1 MSGVFDPTRRS
12 VDNPPFSWPQ
22 KTYHNISG
30 EVETVQRGYMRGLLP
45 TSELFEGLNEKADK
59 KLFFQFNPQVL
70 VRSVQQSIGALNPLL
85 QPAEQ
90 LMQPIPGTASFGFE
104 LFFNRELEVANG
116 YDPDNVDTVYV
127 GEGIDTRVSRIGVLA
142 DILVLDSIIGQGVS
156 ADLISAVAQ
165 YNALVA
171 DAKNAPILEEK
182 ARLEAEGK
190 TDEAAALKVDEVSTD
205 TDRAEGLLG
214 VNLGNSA
221 FLNPL
226 PFRVLFSELF
236 MVEGFAN
243 AVTVDFQKFSNK
255 MIPTMCRVNINMQAL
270 YIGFTKKDTFLTKG
284 LEAVAEEA
292 KKTDSKRKRAGI
304 QLENA
309 LNRFS
314 YYQIRAQDWNGA
326 TPPTPINPLTI
337 DSVNKVEFNAKL
349 DVDRTEAYA
358 NAESA
363 NEINESRLTINL
375 YAKFANSE
383 NEANQYTVSDLLQV
397 DPYAVSKTNG
407 ETTIM
412 LGDATN
418 GVDLRCVDLDEK
430 IKEIIRENVFDQNSV
445 ANSTWVA
452 FMFRATLTAEYIDT
466 EASTPEGYS
475 TQIIVLNWSGLDS
488 MNLRALWTKPQT
500 VPSAP
505 PARGVR

>member
-1 MSGVFDPTRRS
+1 MTGVFDPTRS
-12 VDNPPFSWPQ
+12 KEDNPPFVWPQ
-22 KTYHNISG
+22 RTYHNISG
-30 EVETVQRGYMRGLLP
+30 EVETVRRGYMRGLLP
-45 TSELFEGLNEKADK
+45 SVSQYRDYVEKDR

-70 VRSVQQSIGALNPLL
+70 VRSVQQSVGALNPLL

-116 YDPDNVDTVYV
+116 YNPDDVDTVYV

-156 ADLISAVAQ
+156 SDLINAVVK
-165 YNALVA
+165 YNASVA
-171 DAKNAPILEEK
+171 DAKNSPILEEK

-190 TDEAAALKVDEVSTD
+190 ADEAAALKIDEVSTD
-205 TDRAEGLLG
+205 TEEAKSLLEI
-214 VNLGNSA
+214 NLGNSA

-243 AVTVDFQKFSNK
+243 SVVVDFQKFNNN
-255 MIPTMCRVNINMQAL
+255 MVPTMCRVNINMSAM

-284 LEAVAEEA
+284 LEAVAETA
-292 KKTDSKRKRAGI
+292 KKTERKRDLAGI
-304 QLENA
+304 QLEDA

-314 YYQIRAQDWNGA
+314 YYQIRSQDWNG
-326 TPPTPINPLTI
+326 TTVPLPINPLDI

-349 DVDRTEAYA
+349 NVDRTEAYA

-375 YAKFANSE
+375 YAEFANSE
-383 NEANQYTVSDLLQV
+383 NEAKQYTVSDLLQA
-397 DPYAVSKTNG
+397 DPYAISKNNG

-418 GVDLRCVDLDEK
+418 DVDLRCVDLDEK
-430 IKEIIRENVFDQNSV
+430 IKGIIRENVRNQNSV
-445 ANSTWVA
+445 ATDTWVA

-466 EASTPEGYS
+466 EASTAEGYS
-475 TQIIVLNWSGLDS
+475 TQIVVLNWSGLDS
-488 MNLRALWTKPQT
+488 ANLRALWTKPQT

-505 PARGVR
+505 PARGAR